1 MSSLA
6 LLQKRDLRLYLI
18 GRSANHLAVLMQ
30 SVAVGW
36 QVYALTGDP
45 VSLGWVGLAQFL
57 PMLLLTLPAGD
68 LADRYDRRYLV
79 AVSSVLLA
87 LCSGLLVAIS
97 WHPDPQSTWIY
108 GALALFGVGRAISAP
123 AARSFIPHLV
133 TDDELPAASALSA
146 TAFEIAVIAGP
157 TLGGLLYLAGP
168 TVVYGLCATLALFTT
183 VCFAAIHTRP
193 EATEHASTAVERVR
207 EGLAFMRGSPIVL
220 GAIGLDLF
228 AVLLGGAVALLP
240 VFAADVLHVGT
251 VGLGA
256 MRTAPAVGALVVNLW
271 IVRRPPERHVGVWM
285 MAGVGLFGL
294 ATVGFG
300 LSRNLWLSLAFLAVM
315 GGADMVSVWV
325 RSTLLPLA
333 TPRVMLGRVSAVEML
348 FIGASNEL
356 GEFESGMTA
365 GWFGTVPAVL
375 LGGVGTLV
383 VTGVWWVAF
392 PALRRVDRFSDLTPR
407 PPGLPPPRE

>member
-36 QVYALTGDP
+36 QVYALTHDP

-79 AVSSVLLA
+79 GVSSVLLA
-87 LCSGLLVAIS
+87 GCSGLLLAFS
-97 WHPDPQSTWIY
+97 WHPDPQAAWIY

-133 TDDELPAASALSA
+133 TDDELPAAAALSA
-146 TAFEIAVIAGP
+146 TAFEVAVIAGP
-157 TLGGLLYLAGP
+157 ALGGVLYLLGP

-183 VCFAAIHTRP
+183 ACFAAIHTRP
-193 EATEHASTAVERVR
+193 EPTEHAGTALERVR
-207 EGLAFMRGSPIVL
+207 EGLSFMRGSPIVL
-220 GAIGLDLF
+220 GAISLDLF

-240 VFAADVLHVGT
+240 VFAADVLHVGS

-256 MRTAPAVGALVVNLW
+256 MRTAPAVGALLVNLW

-294 ATVGFG
+294 ATVGFA
-300 LSRNLWLSLAFLAVM
+300 LSRNLWLTLAFLATM
-315 GGADMVSVWV
+315 GGADMISVWV
-325 RSTLLPLA
+325 RSTLLPLV
-333 TPRVMLGRVSAVEML
+333 TPRAMLGRVSAVEML

-356 GEFESGMTA
+356 GEFESGITA

-375 LGGVGTLV
+375 LGGIGTLV

-392 PALRRVDRFSDLTPR
+392 PALRSVDRFADLSD
-407 PPGLPPPRE
+407 GRET